1 MVRRGARSGKEPQS
15 SGRRRLST
23 QYTHSPRCHG
33 RKKTAELSTASPPL
47 QLFGIGDLAPD
58 FCCPQSTA
66 TISAPSG
73 TPICPESHTCLFAA
87 AARPAPTHHVRLRKK
102 ARNPRGLRLE
112 SSAGPGKLRTWLAQ
126 IGNAQTCCRTRMPWH
141 SSCTRRGDR
150 AAECAG
156 LENRC
161 ARKGTEGSN
170 PSLSAAKPWFFPGFS
185 RVFRISGPLLWLS
198 VAPMQLGASRLRRCI
213 SRRAAQIES
222 FFESREL
229 LYWFSVKW
237 ISV

>member
-102 ARNPRGLRLE
+102 ARNPADSGWNPARFRVNYVLGWLKSATRKRVVARECRGIRR
-112 SSAGPGKLRTWLAQ
+112 APGEVTERPNVPVSKT
-126 IGNAQTCCRTRMPWH
+126 GVP
-141 SSCTRRGDR
+141 
-150 AAECAG
+150 
-156 LENRC
+156 
-161 ARKGTEGSN
+161 ARVPRVRIP
-170 PSLSAAKPWFFPGFS
+170 PSPLQNPGFS

-222 FFESREL
+222 FFEAREL